1 MLVRPGSFPI
11 SPPAYIYTALLPVS
25 LAQLHHPPLTSV
37 DCGCIYA
44 HKLSD
49 AELPASGTWQK
60 LNSEEVATEY
70 RRICEAQE
78 G

>member
-11 SPPAYIYTALLPVS
+11 SPPAYIYTALLLIS
-25 LAQLHHPPLTSV
+25 LAQLHHLPHTSV

-44 HKLSD
+44 HRLSD
-49 AELPASGTWQK
+49 AELPTSDTCQK